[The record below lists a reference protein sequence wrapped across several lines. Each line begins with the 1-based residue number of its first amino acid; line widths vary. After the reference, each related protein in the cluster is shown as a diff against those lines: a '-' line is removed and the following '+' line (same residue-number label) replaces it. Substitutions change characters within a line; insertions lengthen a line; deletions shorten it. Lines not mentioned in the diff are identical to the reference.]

1 MKRVLI
7 TRPKAQA
14 NGMAE
19 GLRAAGYEPVFF
31 PVIQIEAIQNN
42 PELDEAL
49 QHLERYS
56 WVVFT
61 SANAVSIV
69 FQNPHAGEAKR
80 SMTGDV
86 RVAAIGPKTARALGD
101 RGVKPDFVPDEY
113 VAEAILPGLGDL
125 HGKRVLLPRADIA
138 RKALPEAI
146 AAAGGSPHEVAVYR
160 TVAAQP
166 ALEAVTALRAGVD
179 VISLTSPSTV
189 EHFIAIAIDN
199 GLDPLHLPGDP
210 LVACIGPITER
221 AARAAGLAPVVVAE
235 EYTAEGLIRIIGD
248 SVQA

>member
-7 TRPKAQA
+7 TRPRSQA

-19 GLRAAGYEPVFF
+19 GLRLAGYEPVFF
-31 PVIQIEAIQNN
+31 PVIEIRAIDNN

-49 QHLERYS
+49 QNLDRYS

-61 SANAVSIV
+61 SVNAVEIV
-69 FQNPHAGEAKR
+69 FRNRHAGEARKR
-80 SMTGDV
+80 MAGDV
-86 RVAAIGPKTARALGD
+86 NVAAIGPKTSKALAD
-101 RGVKPDFVPDEY
+101 HGVTPRFVPDEY

-125 HGKRVLLPRADIA
+125 RGKRVLLPRADIA

-146 AAAGGSPHEVAVYR
+146 AAAGGSPHEIAVYR
-160 TVAAQP
+160 TVP
-166 ALEAVTALRAGVD
+166 AEPTPEAVAALRVGVD

-189 EHFIAIAIDN
+189 EHFMAVVRKN

-210 LVACIGPITER
+210 LMACIGPITEG
-221 AARAAGLAPVVVAE
+221 AARAAGLSRLVVAE
-235 EYTAEGLIRIIGD
+235 DYTAEGLIRIIGD
-248 SVQA
+248 SVHA